1 MRSFLVIAFKSELKS
16 ALVFVSLVL
25 LFSCNEKSSHSEVK
39 AENRREQRE
48 SAIDLNRQ
56 VLAIEDQQINQ
67 YVTRYNWP
75 VKCTGSGLRVYVYK
89 KGNGK
94 QIKNKAR
101 VEAAYD
107 LRLLDGRKIENSA
120 IDGNMQITMDKTTIE
135 TGLYEAFLM
144 LRVGDKAKI
153 ILPSHL
159 AFGVT
164 GDGSR
169 IPPRAVLVYDIEIL
183 KVN

>member
-1 MRSFLVIAFKSELKS
+1 MRNSFITVSDSILKLSLSLTFLLAFW
-16 ALVFVSLVL
+16 
-25 LFSCNEKSSHSEVK
+25 SCNQDTKEKVMRV
-39 AENRREQRE
+39 ENRKEQRE
-48 SAIDLNRQ
+48 SAIKINRQ
-56 VLAIEDQQINQ
+56 VLEIEDQQINQ
-67 YVTRYNWP
+67 YVARYNWP
-75 VKCTGSGLRVYVYK
+75 VVRTGSGLRIYIYK
-89 KGNGK
+89 KGSGK
-94 QIKNKAR
+94 PISNKVE

-107 LRLLDGRKIENSA
+107 LKLLDGTKIENSNSE
-120 IDGNMQITMDKTTIE
+120 GNMQITMDKTTIE
-135 TGLYEAFLM
+135 TGLHEAFLM

-164 GDGSR
+164 GNGRR